1 MSKKYPMT
9 YEEYEKKVIELFLKR
24 YPDEL
29 QEIMVDRLDNL
40 LKEDPYFIKGLYND
54 TCFNYDHPEI
64 YSAVCKKS
72 FEEHLLQSIPV
83 NILDMLLGGNFD

>member
-9 YEEYEKKVIELFLKR
+9 YEEYEKRVIELFLQR

-29 QEIMVDRLDNL
+29 QEIMVDRLDNF

-64 YSAVCKKS
+64 YSETCKKS
-72 FEEHLLQSIPV
+72 FEDYLLESIPV
-83 NILDMLLGGNFD
+83 NTLEMLLGGNFD